1 VPHPAQGAVGSFDT
15 PEPAEPNE
23 RPYGKA
29 LSAALVRGP
38 AAPDEEFLA
47 YLLQTN
53 ILLSYIFMLFVDNKA
68 EICAH
73 KILWC

>member
-1 VPHPAQGAVGSFDT
+1 VPHLAQGAVGSFDM
-15 PEPAEPNE
+15 PELAEPDE
-23 RPYGKA
+23 RPHGKA

-38 AAPDEEFLA
+38 AVPDEEFLA

-68 EICAH
+68 KICAR